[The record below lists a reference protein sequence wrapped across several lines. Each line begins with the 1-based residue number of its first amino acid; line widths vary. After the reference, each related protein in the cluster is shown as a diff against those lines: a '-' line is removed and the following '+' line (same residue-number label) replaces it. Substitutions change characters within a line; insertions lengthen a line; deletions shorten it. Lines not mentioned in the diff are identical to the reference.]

1 MLRKNF
7 YVRRDIFYVR
17 RDIFY
22 VASPFPVPP
31 TRKHN
36 LLTILNVDAFCR
48 YISPAIVEGVNLAS
62 SVRLPTSYSLS
73 SSVLIDVTA
82 ATELTAARWEQ
93 PLGVLSTYARSSA

>member
-1 MLRKNF
+1 MLRKKF

-22 VASPFPVPP
+22 VASPFSVPP
-31 TRKHN
+31 TRKPN
-36 LLTILNVDAFCR
+36 LLTLLNVDAFCR
-48 YISPAIVEGVNLAS
+48 YISLAIVEVVNLAS
-62 SVRLPTSYSLS
+62 SVRHPTSYSLS

-93 PLGVLSTYARSSA
+93 PLVVWSTYARSSA